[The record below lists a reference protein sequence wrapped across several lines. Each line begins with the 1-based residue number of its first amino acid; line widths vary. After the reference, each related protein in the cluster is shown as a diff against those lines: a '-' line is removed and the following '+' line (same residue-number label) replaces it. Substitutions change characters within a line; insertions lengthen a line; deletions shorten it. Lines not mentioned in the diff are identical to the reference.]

1 MKGGNSQGDHAGYTP
16 EFHGIAPNNSA
27 LANPQS
33 IKSVDSC
40 TSPNSYNHFTGV
52 SK

>member
-1 MKGGNSQGDHAGYTP
+1 MKGGNIQGHNASYAPVFD
-16 EFHGIAPNNSA
+16 GIAPHNSA

-33 IKSVDSC
+33 IKSVNGC
-40 TSPNSYNHFTGV
+40 ESPNSYNHFTRV

>member
-1 MKGGNSQGDHAGYTP
+1 MKGGSLEAYTAGYTP
-16 EFHGIAPNNSA
+16 KYTDIAPNNSA

-33 IKSVDSC
+33 ITRVNSC
-40 TSPNSYNHFTGV
+40 QSPNSYNHYTGV